1 MVKLNYKQMWRL
13 MNILQNT
20 DRKFNSVIFKDN
32 GAIEIDWETK
42 IKMKQIAKK
51 K

>member
-1 MVKLNYKQMWRL
+1 MVKLNYKQMMRL

-20 DRKFNSVIFKDN
+20 DKKFNSIIFKSN

-42 IKMKQIAKK
+42 NTIKNK
-51 K
+51 

>member
-1 MVKLNYKQMWRL
+1 MVKLNYKQMMRL
-13 MNILQNT
+13 MNVLQNT
-20 DRKFNSVIFKDN
+20 DKKFNSVIFKDN

-42 IKMKQIAKK
+42 NIIKK

>member
-1 MVKLNYKQMWRL
+1 MVELNYKQMMRL

-20 DRKFNSVIFKDN
+20 GRKFNSIIFKDN

-42 IKMKQIAKK
+42 NTIKNK
-51 K
+51 